1 MKFFIILSLLF
12 FNFQLFSQS
21 ISKQVISTAGSKFDS
36 ENSSITFSVGETVVG
51 SMTSEEYSIQLGNGY
66 YPSLD
71 LEALNV
77 ELNDLSI
84 NVSVFPNPYENFI
97 YLTSK
102 ENITYELI
110 ILDLNGKLVHK
121 GDYKKNEP
129 VRLGGLSKG
138 TYIARIS
145 NKITRQTNSYKI
157 IKK

>member
-21 ISKQVISTAGSKFDS
+21 ISKQVISTAGSKFES

-84 NVSVFPNPYENFI
+84 NVSIFPNPYENFI

-110 ILDLNGKLVHK
+110 ILDLSGKLVHK
-121 GDYKKNEP
+121 GDYKNNEP
-129 VRLGGLSKG
+129 VALGSLSKG

-145 NKITRQTNSYKI
+145 NKITTQTTS
-157 IKK
+157 